1 MKRLQHVLIWSLL
14 MGVATPGW
22 SFVRSSPSGFPVSW
36 NSTCLVLY
44 LSSSGSE
51 DISINVLEAAIS
63 DSMEP
68 WNTLACSG
76 VGLIYDGT
84 ISGDF
89 VGFSNEGPNHN
100 LIVFQDDLGDWVY
113 QPDILALTTL
123 TFCSAQ
129 GGLCKFQGQILDA
142 DIEFNGREEPF
153 SASEG
158 SVMDHHDFVN
168 TLTHELGHFI
178 GLDHS
183 LDPESTMYFS
193 APMEEI
199 SKRSL
204 NADDE
209 AGFCAIYAACS
220 GDEECT
226 ACRDSE
232 GAQPPELPAE
242 EELAGCNCGVAES
255 ILGHTGGQALFWLAL
270 FYCVAPRR
278 SRR

>member
-1 MKRLQHVLIWSLL
+1 
-14 MGVATPGW
+14 
-22 SFVRSSPSGFPVSW
+22 
-36 NSTCLVLY
+36 VLY

-68 WNTLACSG
+68 WNRLGCTG

-84 ISGDF
+84 VSGDA
-89 VGFSNEGPNHN
+89 VGFSNEGVNQN
-100 LIVFQDDLGDWVY
+100 LIVFQDDLGDWLY

-129 GGLCKFQGQILDA
+129 GGLCKFQGQILDG

-153 SASEG
+153 SAREG
-158 SVMDHHDFVN
+158 AVADHHDFAN

-183 LDPESTMYFS
+183 LDPESSMYFS

-199 SKRSL
+199 SKRTLSP
-204 NADDE
+204 DDE
-209 AGFCAIYAACS
+209 AGFCAIYSTCVA
-220 GDEECT
+220 GDVCT
-226 ACRDSE
+226 FCRDVDAAE
-232 GAQPPELPAE
+232 PDELPAD
-242 EELAGCNCGVAES
+242 EELAGCDCRVGDSLAGQTS
-255 ILGHTGGQALFWLAL
+255 FLGLFWLLL
-270 FYCVAPRR
+270 FYCLAPRR